1 MESQNKYRVNRNIA
15 LNELVESSASSPTRG
30 GSVWSYDSD
39 WDYYDSLQT
48 NKISYYFTVEN
59 KNELSVAQR
68 IRLEYNVNMLNEN
81 IDNIDTEMLVNKLPL
96 F

>member
-1 MESQNKYRVNRNIA
+1 MERQNKYRVNRHVA
-15 LNELVESSASSPTRG
+15 LNELVESSASSTRG

-48 NKISYYFTVEN
+48 NEISYYFTVEN

-68 IRLEYNVNMLNEN
+68 IRLEHNVSMLNEN
-81 IDNIDTEMLVNKLPL
+81 IENIDTEMLVNKLPL

>member
-1 MESQNKYRVNRNIA
+1 MERQHKYKVNQHIA
-15 LNELVESSASSPTRG
+15 LNELVESPASSTRG

-48 NKISYYFTVEN
+48 DKISYEFTVEN
-59 KNELSVAQR
+59 KNELSVAHLT
-68 IRLEYNVNMLNEN
+68 RLEYNVRKLNEN

>member
-1 MESQNKYRVNRNIA
+1 MERQNKYRVNQHIA
-15 LNELVESSASSPTRG
+15 LNEIVESSTNSTRG

-48 NKISYYFTVEN
+48 NKISYWFTVEN

-68 IRLEYNVNMLNEN
+68 IRLEYNVSMLNEN
-81 IDNIDTEMLVNKLPL
+81 IENIDTEMLVNKLPL